1 MTLSEYLNMLF
12 PFFGD
17 REGFGQTPKTKKGR
31 GKADFVTFILG
42 AYVEEGYETECKVL
56 DLRPD
61 TLRKIMSGAS
71 PFSAVNAIPFNRH
84 PDKERFVEVLSEDAQ
99 SFDSLVA
106 LSKAL
111 ADHGIVNDGSL
122 SDILVKCA
130 DALEQIIMETAT
142 PKGKRDFNDACDAV
156 EQALRRMPR
165 PDMQEPPD
173 ELAEHEQAYIE
184 ALYAAYGDAAKVDVF
199 DHSSLAS
206 YPEYDEDLKERRID
220 YFAAESIRCSIIEL
234 QGADLQDQFSV
245 LKSEMYAGVRNTAM
259 KRYDDGF
266 ERMLS
271 VMDQA
276 TVTPVDQYVLSRSPY
291 WINNRIK
298 QGVCHFL
305 VTDGKLRWV
314 KRNG

>member
-17 REGFGQTPKTKKGR
+17 REGFGKTPKTKKGR

-61 TLRKIMSGAS
+61 TLRKIMSGAT

-84 PDKERFVEVLSEDAQ
+84 PDKERFIEVLSEDAQ
-99 SFDSLVA
+99 SFDSLYA
-106 LSKAL
+106 LSKVL
-111 ADHGIVNDGSL
+111 ADHGIVNDSSL
-122 SDILVKCA
+122 NDILAKCA
-130 DALEQIIMETAT
+130 DVLEQIIMEAAR
-142 PKGKRDFNDACDAV
+142 PKGRRDFNNACDAV
-156 EQALRRMPR
+156 EQALHRIPR
-165 PDMQEPPD
+165 PDMQDPPK
-173 ELAEHEQAYIE
+173 ELADHEQIYIQ
-184 ALYAAYGDAAKVDVF
+184 ALYEAYGQAAQVDNF
-199 DHSSLAS
+199 DQTSLAS
-206 YPEYDEDLKERRID
+206 FPEYGEDLKERRID

-266 ERMLS
+266 ERMLNVMERAIATS
-271 VMDQA
+271 VN
-276 TVTPVDQYVLSRSPY
+276 QYILSRSPY

-305 VTDGKLRWV
+305 VNDGKLRWV

>member
-17 REGFGQTPKTKKGR
+17 RKGFGATPKTKKGR

-42 AYVEEGYETECKVL
+42 AIVEEDWETECPVL
-56 DLRPD
+56 DLQAG
-61 TLRKIMSGAS
+61 TLRKILSGAS
-71 PFSAVNAIPFNRH
+71 PFSAINAIPFNNH
-84 PDKERFVEVLSEDAQ
+84 IDKERFVEVLGEDAQ
-99 SFDSLVA
+99 SFDSLIA

-111 ADHGIVNDGSL
+111 DDHGIVNDGSL
-122 SDILVKCA
+122 DDILTKCA
-130 DALEQIIMETAT
+130 DVLEQIIMEAAS
-142 PKGKRDFNDACDAV
+142 PKGKRDFNDACDVV

-165 PDMQEPPD
+165 PDMQDPPD
-173 ELAEHEQAYIE
+173 KLADHEQVYIQ
-184 ALYAAYGDAAKVDVF
+184 ALYEAYGQAAQVDGF
-199 DHSSLAS
+199 DQSSLAS
-206 YPEYDEDLKERRID
+206 FPEYDEDLKERRID
-220 YFAAESIRCSIIEL
+220 YFSAESIRCSIMEL

-245 LKSEMYAGVRNTAM
+245 LKSEVYAGVRNTAL

-266 ERMLS
+266 ERMLN
-271 VMDQA
+271 VMEQA
-276 TVTPVDQYVLSRSPY
+276 IATSVDQYILSRSPY

-305 VTDGKLRWV
+305 VTDGRLRWV

>member
-1 MTLSEYLNMLF
+1 MLF

-99 SFDSLVA
+99 SFDSMLA

-122 SDILVKCA
+122 NDILAKCA
-130 DALEQIIMETAT
+130 DVLEQIIMETAR

-165 PDMQEPPD
+165 PDMQEPPE

-234 QGADLQDQFSV
+234 QGSDLQDQFSV

-259 KRYDDGF
+259 RRYDDGF

-305 VTDGKLRWV
+305 VTDGRLRWV

>member
-99 SFDSLVA
+99 SFDSMLA

-122 SDILVKCA
+122 NDILAKCA
-130 DALEQIIMETAT
+130 DVLEQIIMEAAR

-165 PDMQEPPD
+165 PDMQEPPE

-234 QGADLQDQFSV
+234 QGSDLQDQFSV

-259 KRYDDGF
+259 RRYDDGF

>member
-17 REGFGQTPKTKKGR
+17 RTGFGNTPKTKRGR

-42 AYVEEGYETECKVL
+42 AYVEEGYETECSVL
-56 DLRPD
+56 DLKPG
-61 TLRKIMSGAS
+61 TLRKIMNGDS
-71 PFSAVNAIPFNRH
+71 PFSAVNAIPLNRH
-84 PDKERFVEVLSEDAQ
+84 PDKARFIAVLNEDSQ

-111 ADHGIVNDGSL
+111 AAHGIVNDGSL
-122 SDILVKCA
+122 TDILAKCA
-130 DALEQIIMETAT
+130 DVLEQIIMEAAS

-165 PDMQEPPD
+165 PDMQDPPD

-199 DHSSLAS
+199 DHSLLAS

-291 WINNRIK
+291 WISNRIK

>member
-1 MTLSEYLNMLF
+1 MNLSEYLNMLF

-17 REGFGQTPKTKKGR
+17 RKGFGKTPKTKKGR

-42 AYVEEGYETECKVL
+42 AYVEEDYVTECAVL
-56 DLRPD
+56 DLQPD

-99 SFDSLVA
+99 SFDSMVA

-111 ADHGIVNDGSL
+111 ADHGIVNDGPL
-122 SDILVKCA
+122 TDILTKCA
-130 DALEQIIMETAT
+130 DVLEQIIIEAAS
-142 PKGKRDFNDACDAV
+142 PKRQRDFNDACDAV
-156 EQALRRMPR
+156 EEALRRMPH
-165 PDMQEPPD
+165 PDMQDPPE
-173 ELAEHEQAYIE
+173 ELADHEQAYIE
-184 ALYAAYGDAAKVDVF
+184 ALYAAYGDAAHVDGF
-199 DHSSLAS
+199 DQSSLAS
-206 YPEYDEDLKERRID
+206 YPEYDENLKERRID
-220 YFAAESIRCSIIEL
+220 YFSAESIRCSIIEL

-266 ERMLS
+266 DRMLN
-271 VMDQA
+271 VMEQA
-276 TVTPVDQYVLSRSPY
+276 TATSVNQYVLSRSPY

-305 VTDGKLRWV
+305 VKDGKLRWV
-314 KRNG
+314 K

>member
-1 MTLSEYLNMLF
+1 MTLSEYLEMLF

-17 REGFGQTPKTKKGR
+17 RKGFGKTPKSKNR
-31 GKADFVTFILG
+31 RSKADYVTFMLG
-42 AYVEEGYETECKVL
+42 AIVEEEWVTECKVL
-56 DLRPD
+56 DLKEG
-61 TLRKIMSGAS
+61 TLRKIMSGAAS
-71 PFSAVNAIPFNRH
+71 FSAINAIPFNNH
-84 PDKERFVEVLSEDAQ
+84 IDKERFIEVLGEDVQ
-99 SFDSLVA
+99 SYDSMVA
-106 LSKAL
+106 LGKVLS
-111 ADHGIVNDGSL
+111 DHGISNDGTMD
-122 SDILVKCA
+122 DILAKCA
-130 DALEQIIMETAT
+130 DMLEQIIAEAAR

-165 PDMQEPPD
+165 PDMQDPPA

-199 DHSSLAS
+199 DHASLAS

-245 LKSEMYAGVRNTAM
+245 LKSEMYAGVRNTAL

-314 KRNG
+314 KRND

>member
-1 MTLSEYLNMLF
+1 MTLSEYLEMLF

-17 REGFGQTPKTKKGR
+17 RKGFGITPKTKKGR

-42 AYVEEGYETECKVL
+42 AIVEEGWETECPIL
-56 DLRPD
+56 DLQAG

-71 PFSAVNAIPFNRH
+71 PFSAINAIPFNNH
-84 PDKERFVEVLSEDAQ
+84 IDKERFAEVLSEDAQ

-111 ADHGIVNDGSL
+111 SDRGLINDGTL
-122 SDILVKCA
+122 DDILAKCA
-130 DALEQIIMETAT
+130 DALEQIIAEAAR
-142 PKGKRDFNDACDAV
+142 PKGKRDFNDACEAV
-156 EQALRRMPR
+156 EKAIQRIPK
-165 PDMQEPPD
+165 PVMQTPPD

-184 ALYAAYGDAAKVDVF
+184 ALYEAYGEAAHVDGFDHTSLAAYPD
-199 DHSSLAS
+199 
-206 YPEYDEDLKERRID
+206 YDEDLKERRID
-220 YFAAESIRCSIIEL
+220 YFSAESIRCSINEL
-234 QGADLQDQFSV
+234 QGTDLQDQFTV
-245 LKSEMYAGVRNTAM
+245 LKAEMYSGVRSTAL

-271 VMDQA
+271 VMEQA
-276 TVTPVDQYVLSRSPY
+276 VNTPVTQYMLSRSAY

-305 VTDGKLRWV
+305 VKDGKLRWV

>member
-165 PDMQEPPD
+165 PDMQDPPD

-220 YFAAESIRCSIIEL
+220 YFSAESIRCSIIEL

>member
-99 SFDSLVA
+99 SFDSMVA

-122 SDILVKCA
+122 NDILVKCA
-130 DALEQIIMETAT
+130 DVLERIIMEAAS
-142 PKGKRDFNDACDAV
+142 PKGRRDFNDACDAV

-165 PDMQEPPD
+165 PDMQDPPD
-173 ELAEHEQAYIE
+173 KLADHEQVYIQ
-184 ALYAAYGDAAKVDVF
+184 ALYEAYGQAAQVDGF
-199 DHSSLAS
+199 DQSSLAS
-206 YPEYDEDLKERRID
+206 FPEYDEDLKERRID
-220 YFAAESIRCSIIEL
+220 YFAAESIRCSTEGSLFAGSVFCAEIRSVCRRQEYCIE
-234 QGADLQDQFSV
+234 
-245 LKSEMYAGVRNTAM
+245 T
-259 KRYDDGF
+259 
-266 ERMLS
+266 
-271 VMDQA
+271 
-276 TVTPVDQYVLSRSPY
+276 
-291 WINNRIK
+291 
-298 QGVCHFL
+298 
-305 VTDGKLRWV
+305 LR
-314 KRNG
+314 

>member
-1 MTLSEYLNMLF
+1 MNLSEYLNMLF

-17 REGFGQTPKTKKGR
+17 RKGFGKTPKTKKGR

-42 AYVEEGYETECKVL
+42 AYVEEDYVTECTVL
-56 DLRPD
+56 DLQPD

-122 SDILVKCA
+122 ADILTKCA
-130 DALEQIIMETAT
+130 DVLEQIIIEAAS
-142 PKGKRDFNDACDAV
+142 PKGQRDFNDACDAV
-156 EQALRRMPR
+156 EEALRRMPH
-165 PDMQEPPD
+165 PDMQDPPE
-173 ELAEHEQAYIE
+173 ELADHEQAYIE
-184 ALYAAYGDAAKVDVF
+184 ALYAAYGDAAKVDSF
-199 DHSSLAS
+199 DQSSLAA

-220 YFAAESIRCSIIEL
+220 YFSAESIRCSIIEL

-266 ERMLS
+266 ERMLN
-271 VMDQA
+271 VMEQA
-276 TVTPVDQYVLSRSPY
+276 TATPVNQYVLSRSPY

-305 VTDGKLRWV
+305 VKDGKLRWV
-314 KRNG
+314 K

>member
-17 REGFGQTPKTKKGR
+17 RTGFGNTPKTKRGR

-42 AYVEEGYETECKVL
+42 AYVEEGYETECSVL
-56 DLRPD
+56 DLKPD
-61 TLRKIMSGAS
+61 TLRKIMSGTS

-99 SFDSLVA
+99 SFDSMLA

-122 SDILVKCA
+122 NDILAKCA
-130 DALEQIIMETAT
+130 DVLEQIIMEAAR

-165 PDMQEPPD
+165 PDMQDPPD

-184 ALYAAYGDAAKVDVF
+184 ALYAAYGDAAKIDVF

-245 LKSEMYAGVRNTAM
+245 LKYEMYAGVRNTAM

-271 VMDQA
+271 VMEQA
-276 TVTPVDQYVLSRSPY
+276 TLTPVDQYVLSRSPY

>member
-99 SFDSLVA
+99 SFDSMLA

-122 SDILVKCA
+122 NDILAKCA
-130 DALEQIIMETAT
+130 DVLEQIIMETAR

-165 PDMQEPPD
+165 PDMQEPPE

-234 QGADLQDQFSV
+234 QGSDLQDQFSV

-259 KRYDDGF
+259 RRYDDGF

>member
-17 REGFGQTPKTKKGR
+17 RGGFGQTPKTKKGR

-165 PDMQEPPD
+165 PDMQDPPD

-245 LKSEMYAGVRNTAM
+245 LKSEMYAGVRNTAI

>member
-1 MTLSEYLNMLF
+1 MNLSEYLNMLF

-17 REGFGQTPKTKKGR
+17 RKGFGKTPKTKKGR

-42 AYVEEGYETECKVL
+42 AYVEEDYVTECTVL
-56 DLRPD
+56 DLQPD

-122 SDILVKCA
+122 TDILTKCA
-130 DALEQIIMETAT
+130 DVLEQIIIEAAS
-142 PKGKRDFNDACDAV
+142 PKGQRDFNDACDAV
-156 EQALRRMPR
+156 EEALRRMPH
-165 PDMQEPPD
+165 PDMQDPPE
-173 ELAEHEQAYIE
+173 ELADHEQAYIE
-184 ALYAAYGDAAKVDVF
+184 ALYAAYGDAAKVDSF
-199 DHSSLAS
+199 DQSSLAA

-220 YFAAESIRCSIIEL
+220 YFSAESIRCSIIEL
-234 QGADLQDQFSV
+234 QGADLQDQFSM

-266 ERMLS
+266 ERMLN
-271 VMDQA
+271 VMEQA
-276 TVTPVDQYVLSRSPY
+276 TATSVNQYVLSRSPY

-305 VTDGKLRWV
+305 VKDGKLRWV
-314 KRNG
+314 K

>member
-1 MTLSEYLNMLF
+1 MNLSEYLNMLF

-17 REGFGQTPKTKKGR
+17 RKGFGKTPKTKKGR

-42 AYVEEGYETECKVL
+42 AYVEEDYVTECTVL
-56 DLRPD
+56 DLQPD

-122 SDILVKCA
+122 TDILTKCA
-130 DALEQIIMETAT
+130 DVLEQIIIEAAS
-142 PKGKRDFNDACDAV
+142 PKGQRDFNDACDAV
-156 EQALRRMPR
+156 EEALRRMPH
-165 PDMQEPPD
+165 PDMQDPPE
-173 ELAEHEQAYIE
+173 ELADHEQAYIE
-184 ALYAAYGDAAKVDVF
+184 ALYAAYGDAAKVDSF
-199 DHSSLAS
+199 DQSSLAA

-220 YFAAESIRCSIIEL
+220 YFSAESIRCSIIEL

-266 ERMLS
+266 ERMLN
-271 VMDQA
+271 VMEQA
-276 TVTPVDQYVLSRSPY
+276 TATSVNQYVLSRSPY

-305 VTDGKLRWV
+305 VKDGKLRWV
-314 KRNG
+314 K